1 MIEDGHALIIVT
13 VTFLINIR
21 TLVCRFQQGNL
32 EPKAL
37 GSHWTRFIH
46 PVRLEMV
53 SGTPR
58 RFRILI
64 KDENSS
70 LVYLHISSFISGSP
84 LSFDNSSIR
93 HQCNKT
99 CRELCIMFM
108 IQEPRSSKMQFKLIN
123 IYQVPAGCHSLCRGL
138 WAFREVTLAETSF

>member
-1 MIEDGHALIIVT
+1 MEDGHALIIVT

-21 TLVCRFQQGNL
+21 TLVCRFQPGNL
-32 EPKAL
+32 EPEVL

-53 SGTPR
+53 LGTPR

-70 LVYLHISSFISGSP
+70 LVYLHISSFISGSH

-123 IYQVPAGCHSLCRGL
+123 IYQVPAGCRSLCRWL
-138 WAFREVTLAETSF
+138 WAFCEVTLAETSF

>member
-1 MIEDGHALIIVT
+1 MEDGHALIIVT

-58 RFRILI
+58 LFRILI

-70 LVYLHISSFISGSP
+70 LVYLHISSFISGSH

-123 IYQVPAGCHSLCRGL
+123 IYQVLAGCHSLCRGL

>member
-1 MIEDGHALIIVT
+1 MEDGHALIIVT

-70 LVYLHISSFISGSP
+70 LVYLHISSFISGSH

-123 IYQVPAGCHSLCRGL
+123 MYQVPAGCHSLCRGL

>member
-1 MIEDGHALIIVT
+1 MEDGHALIIVT

-21 TLVCRFQQGNL
+21 TLVCRFQPRNL
-32 EPKAL
+32 EPEVL

-53 SGTPR
+53 LGTPR

-70 LVYLHISSFISGSP
+70 LVYLHISSFISGSH

-123 IYQVPAGCHSLCRGL
+123 IYQVPAGCRSLCRGL
-138 WAFREVTLAETSF
+138 WAFCEVTLAETSF

>member
-1 MIEDGHALIIVT
+1 MEDGHALIIVT

-70 LVYLHISSFISGSP
+70 LVYLHISSFISGSH

-123 IYQVPAGCHSLCRGL
+123 IYQVLAGCHSLCRGL

>member
-1 MIEDGHALIIVT
+1 MEDGHALIIVT

-21 TLVCRFQQGNL
+21 TLVCRFQPGNL
-32 EPKAL
+32 EPEVL

-53 SGTPR
+53 LGTPR

-70 LVYLHISSFISGSP
+70 LVYLHISSFISGSH

-123 IYQVPAGCHSLCRGL
+123 IYQVPAGCRSLCRGL
-138 WAFREVTLAETSF
+138 WAFCEVTLVETSF

>member
-1 MIEDGHALIIVT
+1 MEDGHALIIVT

-21 TLVCRFQQGNL
+21 TLVCRFQPGNL
-32 EPKAL
+32 EPKVL

-70 LVYLHISSFISGSP
+70 LVYLHISSFISGSH